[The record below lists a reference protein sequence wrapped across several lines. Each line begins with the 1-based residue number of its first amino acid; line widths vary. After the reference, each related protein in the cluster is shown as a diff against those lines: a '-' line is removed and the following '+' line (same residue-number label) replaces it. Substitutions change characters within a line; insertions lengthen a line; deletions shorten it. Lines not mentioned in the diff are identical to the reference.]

1 MTIIFEKNWQ
11 NEVPTP
17 GIEPGPPT
25 WKAGILTTRP
35 YGKHDKGGFVLFY
48 YRLLKLTLI
57 NITIMLFA
65 ILNVTLVALAYNNIL
80 TWIYKPS

>member
-1 MTIIFEKNWQ
+1 
-11 NEVPTP
+11 
-17 GIEPGPPT
+17 
-25 WKAGILTTRP
+25 
-35 YGKHDKGGFVLFY
+35 VLFY